1 VTLRAQHSKAVSD
14 TAHII
19 LEKATPLFAKAGY
32 AGVSVRD
39 IARAVGITQAA
50 LYHHYPDKQSLYL
63 AAMSH
68 AFSDKAVGITD
79 ALRSEGSPTESLERF
94 IKSFTKLMG
103 NDPDFR
109 ALLQRELLD
118 GDENRLKLLAEQAF
132 LEPFQAMMELA
143 RDLAPDCD
151 AHLVAISMAG
161 LVLFHFETAPVRQ
174 FLPGGAVRHNDPKV
188 VAKHVTRLLGRAFGI
203 S

>member
-1 VTLRAQHSKAVSD
+1 MKAQQLEAVSG
-14 TAHII
+14 TAHVI
-19 LEKATPLFAKAGY
+19 LEKAIPLFASAGY
-32 AGVSVRD
+32 AGVSMRN

-63 AAMSH
+63 AAMGY

-79 ALRSEGSPTESLERF
+79 ALQSDGKPAERLERF
-94 IKSFTKLMG
+94 IDSFTKLMAS
-103 NDPDFR
+103 DPNFR

-118 GDENRLKLLAEQAF
+118 GDETRLRLLAEQAF
-132 LEPFQAMMELA
+132 LEPFQAMTELA

-151 AHLVAISMAG
+151 AHMVAISMAG

-174 FLPGGAVRHNDPKV
+174 FLPGGAKRHNDPKV
-188 VAKHVTRLLGRAFGI
+188 VAKHVIRLLGRAFGTT
-203 S
+203 